1 MSKRLVK
8 RNLRHMLADLERQ
21 LAENREA
28 IKRVNEQRQ
37 ALEIERIKIY
47 DGIVGIQNEL
57 KRLEG
62 KK

>member
-1 MSKRLVK
+1 MKNDLKR
-8 RNLRHMLADLERQ
+8 MLADLHRQ
-21 LAENREA
+21 LAENSEA

-57 KRLEG
+57 KRMGASYE
-62 KK
+62 

>member
-1 MSKRLVK
+1 MKNDLKR
-8 RNLRHMLADLERQ
+8 MLADLHRQ
-21 LAENREA
+21 LAENSEA

-57 KRLEG
+57 KRMEDE
-62 KK
+62 K

>member
-1 MSKRLVK
+1 MKNDLKR
-8 RNLRHMLADLERQ
+8 MLADLHRQ
-21 LAENREA
+21 LAENSEA

-57 KRLEG
+57 KRLGG

>member
-1 MSKRLVK
+1 MKNDLKR
-8 RNLRHMLADLERQ
+8 MLADLHRQ
-21 LAENREA
+21 LAKNSEA

-57 KRLEG
+57 KRMEG
-62 KK
+62 E

>member
-1 MSKRLVK
+1 MKNDLKR
-8 RNLRHMLADLERQ
+8 MLADLHRQ
-21 LAENREA
+21 LAENSEA

-57 KRLEG
+57 KRMEG
-62 KK
+62 DE

>member
-1 MSKRLVK
+1 MKNDLKR
-8 RNLRHMLADLERQ
+8 MLADLHHQ
-21 LAENREA
+21 LAENSEA

-57 KRLEG
+57 KRMEG

>member
-1 MSKRLVK
+1 MKNDLKR
-8 RNLRHMLADLERQ
+8 MLADLHRQ
-21 LAENREA
+21 LAENSEA

-57 KRLEG
+57 KRMEDDE
-62 KK
+62 

>member
-1 MSKRLVK
+1 MKDDLKR
-8 RNLRHMLADLERQ
+8 MLADLHRQ
-21 LAENREA
+21 LAENSEA

-47 DGIVGIQNEL
+47 DGIVGIQIEL

>member
-1 MSKRLVK
+1 MKNDLKR
-8 RNLRHMLADLERQ
+8 MLADLHRQ
-21 LAENREA
+21 LAENSEA

-57 KRLEG
+57 KRMEG

>member
-1 MSKRLVK
+1 MKNDLKR
-8 RNLRHMLADLERQ
+8 MLADLHRQ
-21 LAENREA
+21 LAENSEA

-57 KRLEG
+57 KRLEDE
-62 KK
+62 K

>member
-1 MSKRLVK
+1 MKNDLKR
-8 RNLRHMLADLERQ
+8 MLADLHRQ
-21 LAENREA
+21 LAENSEA

-37 ALEIERIKIY
+37 ALEVERIKIY

>member
-1 MSKRLVK
+1 MNGVE
-8 RNLRHMLADLERQ
+8 RNLRHMLADLNRQ
-21 LAENREA
+21 LAENSEA

-57 KRLEG
+57 KRLEC

>member
-1 MSKRLVK
+1 MKNDLKR
-8 RNLRHMLADLERQ
+8 MLADLHRQ
-21 LAENREA
+21 LAENSEA

-57 KRLEG
+57 KRMEDDV
-62 KK
+62 

>member
-1 MSKRLVK
+1 MKNDLKR
-8 RNLRHMLADLERQ
+8 MLADLHRQ
-21 LAENREA
+21 LAENSEA

>member
-1 MSKRLVK
+1 MKNDLKR
-8 RNLRHMLADLERQ
+8 MLADLHRQ
-21 LAENREA
+21 LAENSEA

-57 KRLEG
+57 KRMEG
-62 KK
+62 E

>member
-1 MSKRLVK
+1 MKDDLKR
-8 RNLRHMLADLERQ
+8 MLADLHHQ
-21 LAENREA
+21 LAENSEA

-37 ALEIERIKIY
+37 ELEIERIKIY

>member
-1 MSKRLVK
+1 MKNVLKR
-8 RNLRHMLADLERQ
+8 MLADLHRQ
-21 LAENREA
+21 LAENSEA

-57 KRLEG
+57 KRMEG
-62 KK
+62 E